1 MFSVNR
7 MLQEKKKKKGLGL
20 TEQDFPPDTSSMSA
34 KPGPVR
40 EREVSNILIKIAL
53 TVYLIVLLLFSV

>member
-7 MLQEKKKKKGLGL
+7 MLQEKKKGLGL

-34 KPGPVR
+34 KPSPMR

-53 TVYLIVLLLFSV
+53 TIYLIILILLSV

>member
-1 MFSVNR
+1 MF
-7 MLQEKKKKKGLGL
+7 GL

-34 KPGPVR
+34 KPGPMR

-53 TVYLIVLLLFSV
+53 TVYLTVLLLLSV